1 MITVLISYDHAKSPL
16 SQEEWKAG
24 QKALREREKVRPRP
38 KASEVCQVSSDESD
52 NIPDKIVVNSN
63 KNPPPYQESTSIS
76 QDKEKRAD
84 KNLADLNSEKI
95 KTKSDN
101 NCPSNTS
108 KNSNSDQPKT
118 DEKVFDEISSSTNC
132 TSQSRR
138 FSYRRYNPISL
149 TESSDR
155 PIEDENFSSETRG
168 NLYLNLED
176 SDSDVDA
183 TVDINENLT
192 RSPLDN
198 IHLWSPG
205 FKNDKESRV

>member
-1 MITVLISYDHAKSPL
+1 MTMPNPTNL
-16 SQEEWKAG
+16 SQEKWKAG
-24 QKALREREKVRPRP
+24 RKALREREKIRPRP

-63 KNPPPYQESTSIS
+63 KNLSPYQEESTSIS
-76 QDKEKRAD
+76 QDKEKRAKD
-84 KNLADLNSEKI
+84 SAEKI

-101 NCPSNTS
+101 NCASTTS

-138 FSYRRYNPISL
+138 FSYRRYNPISM

-168 NLYLNLED
+168 NLHLNLED

-183 TVDINENLT
+183 IVDINENIT